1 VLEKPL
7 NDVFLKG
14 AIDDLTEAEQYYTI
28 EMGSTLLFER
38 ALSQAIE
45 DAKLF
50 PEAAALTGVGVIR
63 KRSLKRFPYHLIY
76 LVQNQE
82 LLILAIA
89 NHKRD
94 PFYWIDR
101 LEPQ

>member
-7 NDVFLKG
+7 NDVFLEG
-14 AIDDLTEAEQYYTI
+14 AIDDLTEAERYYTI
-28 EMGSTLLFER
+28 EMGNAVLFER
-38 ALSQAIE
+38 ALNQVIE

-50 PEAAALTGVGVIR
+50 PEAASLAGVRSVR
-63 KRSLKRFPYHLIY
+63 KRILKRFPYHLIY
-76 LVQNQE
+76 LVQDQE

-89 NHKRD
+89 HHKRD

>member
-7 NDVFLKG
+7 NDVFLEG
-14 AIDDLTEAEQYYTI
+14 AIADLTEAERYYTI

-45 DAKLF
+45 DTKLF
-50 PEAAALTGVGVIR
+50 PEAAALTGVGVVR
-63 KRSLKRFPYHLIY
+63 KRSLKRFLYHLIY

-89 NHKRD
+89 HHKRD

>member
-1 VLEKPL
+1 
-7 NDVFLKG
+7 
-14 AIDDLTEAEQYYTI
+14 
-28 EMGSTLLFER
+28 M
-38 ALSQAIE
+38 
-45 DAKLF
+45 
-50 PEAAALTGVGVIR
+50 GVGVIR

-89 NHKRD
+89 HHKRD

>member
-7 NDVFLKG
+7 NDVLLEG
-14 AIDDLTEAEQYYTI
+14 AIEDLIEAEKYYAI
-28 EMGSTLLFER
+28 EMGSAVLFER
-38 ALSQAIE
+38 AVSQAIE
-45 DAKLF
+45 DIKLF
-50 PEAAALTGVGVIR
+50 PEAAALTGVGTVR
-63 KRSLKRFPYHLIY
+63 KRILKRFPYHLVY
-76 LVQNQE
+76 QVQNQE

-89 NHKRD
+89 HHKRD